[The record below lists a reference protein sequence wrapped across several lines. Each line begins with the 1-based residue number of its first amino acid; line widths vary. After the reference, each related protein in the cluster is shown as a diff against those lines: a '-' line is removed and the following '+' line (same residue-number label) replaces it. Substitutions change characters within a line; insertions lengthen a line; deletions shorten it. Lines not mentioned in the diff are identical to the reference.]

1 MSFRIKLWVGSVI
14 IALALLGIWR
24 IKTISEANERL
35 TSKNKQLSEAIE
47 NANQIIEQHNKSIQ
61 QLNALDKKYSEK
73 LRNAEIENDTLRER
87 IESGAVQLHVNAT
100 CPTNN
105 SAARPTRTPKLDNAT
120 AAGLTNTA
128 ATNYILLRKRI
139 KKAEEQVKS
148 LQEYV
153 TLYYN
158 DARQCRIEL
167 TKARGR
173 LGSRN

>member
-1 MSFRIKLWVGSVI
+1 MVATLILIMAFGY
-14 IALALLGIWR
+14 WR
-24 IKTISEANERL
+24 IKSLSVANVKLVSENQNLSA
-35 TSKNKQLSEAIE
+35 SVQQL
-47 NANQIIEQHNKSIQ
+47 NQVINQHNKSIQ
-61 QLNALDKKYSEK
+61 QLNALDKKYTEK
-73 LRNAEIENDTLRER
+73 LKNAEIENDALRQR

-100 CPTNN
+100 CPASN
-105 SAARPTRTPKLDNAT
+105 SNARSTRTPKLDNAI
-120 AAGLTNTA
+120 AAGLTHTA

-167 TKARGR
+167 SKTRGR
-173 LGSRN
+173 LESRN

>member
-1 MSFRIKLWVGSVI
+1 MKWRIIAALVLGLFFSILWVKSIVDNN
-14 IALALLGIWR
+14 
-24 IKTISEANERL
+24 KKL
-35 TSKNKQLSEAIE
+35 TTKNKELTTLIQQ
-47 NANQIIEQHNKSIQ
+47 ANQLINQHNKSIQ
-61 QLNALDKKYSEK
+61 QLNSLDKKYSEK
-73 LRNAEIENDTLRER
+73 LRNAEIENDALRER

-100 CPTNN
+100 CPENN
-105 SAARPTRTPKLDNAT
+105 NDTRSTRTPSMDNAT
-120 AAGLTNTA
+120 TAGLTNTA

-167 TKARGR
+167 SKTRGR
-173 LGSRN
+173 LEARN